1 MQLCVSTRTNC
12 LLLNCQKE
20 WTLGQKQAIQSPNY
34 TWVLNFFLH
43 SKVILSS
50 KKDSPHSLLL
60 SETKLSVE
68 NFSGE
73 QRARLN
79 SLQSNSPLALIVLGV
94 KSSAERGGLGKL
106 WSLPVLL
113 NLELGLFKTLETL
126 KTSY

>member
-1 MQLCVSTRTNC
+1 MSGHLVKNKQFSPQTI
-12 LLLNCQKE
+12 
-20 WTLGQKQAIQSPNY
+20 LGFEI
-34 TWVLNFFLH
+34 LMH

-79 SLQSNSPLALIVLGV
+79 SLQSNSPLALIVLGI
-94 KSSAERGGLGKL
+94 KSSAERGGVG
-106 WSLPVLL
+106 
-113 NLELGLFKTLETL
+113 
-126 KTSY
+126 